1 LHRSIFTYF
10 HLSKLN
16 RCRKKIFELALFRRL
31 KKWEEYHMKYKSMVA
46 ALAATVSMAFM
57 GSANATDLEVT
68 HWWTS
73 GGEAAAVAEFAKA
86 FDATGNHWVDGA
98 IAGSGDVARPIII
111 SRILGGNPMGATQ
124 LNPGKDADDLVKAG
138 LMEDLTELAKKE
150 DWAHILRPASQLA
163 SCTVDGKV
171 VCVPVNLHSAQW
183 MWTNRKVF
191 KDAGIEPP
199 KNWNDLIAAAPA
211 LQAKGVI
218 PLSVAEGWPVA
229 LMIQDLTVAIAGVD
243 NFVKVYKDRD
253 LAIAGG
259 PEMAKVFQAVDAARK
274 LVDPK
279 TIVPQWNE
287 AVGLVISGK
296 AAANVMGD
304 WAGGEFQVAKMK
316 AGEDYDCLPGLG
328 VTPVLNTGGD
338 VFYFPKSK
346 DPAVTKAQLEMAS
359 MMVSKEVQVAFNL
372 KKGSLPMRADV
383 DLSAANDCMKKGLEI
398 LDHSTAVFPNDVQM
412 IDRDSLN
419 QIRDVMN
426 EFFANPAVTAEQ
438 AQAQFVDIIKKAPP
452 L

>member
-1 LHRSIFTYF
+1 M
-10 HLSKLN
+10 
-16 RCRKKIFELALFRRL
+16 RL
-31 KKWEEYHMKYKSMVA
+31 KSMLA
-46 ALAATVSMAFM
+46 ALMMTAAIPAAQAADV
-57 GSANATDLEVT
+57 EVT

-86 FDATGNHWVDGA
+86 FDATGNKWVDGA

-138 LMEDLTELAKKE
+138 LMLDLTELAKKE
-150 DWAHILRPASQLA
+150 DWANILRPKSQLE

-183 MWTNRKVF
+183 MWTNRKVY

-199 KNWNDLIAAAPA
+199 KNWNEMIAAAPK
-211 LQAKGVI
+211 LQEKGI
-218 PLSVAEGWPVA
+218 LPLSLAEGWPVN
-229 LMIQDLTVAIAGVD
+229 LLVQNLQVAVGGVD
-243 NFVKVYKDRD
+243 NFVAVYKDRNLD
-253 LAIAGG
+253 IAGG
-259 PEMAKVFQAVDAARK
+259 AEMAKVFQALDAARN

-279 TIVPQWNE
+279 TVVPQWNE

-296 AAANVMGD
+296 AGANVMGD
-304 WAGGEFQVAKMK
+304 WAGGEFQVANMK

-328 VTPVLNTGGD
+328 LEPVLNTGGD
-338 VFYFPKSK
+338 VFYFPKNK
-346 DPAVTKAQLEMAS
+346 DPEVEKAQLAMAS
-359 MMVSKEVQVAFNL
+359 MMVTKEVQVAFNL

-383 DLSAANDCMKKGLEI
+383 DLAAANDCMKKGLEI
-398 LDHSTAVFPNDVQM
+398 LDKSTKVFPNDVQM

-419 QIRDVMN
+419 QIRDVMT
-426 EFFANPAVTAEQ
+426 EFFANKEITAEQ
-438 AQAQFVDIIKKAPP
+438 AQAQFVEIIKNAPK
-452 L
+452 

>member
-1 LHRSIFTYF
+1 MS
-10 HLSKLN
+10 
-16 RCRKKIFELALFRRL
+16 
-31 KKWEEYHMKYKSMVA
+31 YKSMVA
-46 ALAATVSMAFM
+46 ALAATVSMAFI
-57 GSANATDLEVT
+57 GSVKAAEVEVT

-73 GGEAAAVAEFAKA
+73 GGEAAAVGEFAKA
-86 FDATGNHWVDGA
+86 FDATGHKWVDGA

-138 LMEDLTELAKKE
+138 LMLDLTELATKE
-150 DWAHILRPASQLA
+150 KWNEILRPKTQME

-171 VCVPVNLHSAQW
+171 VCVPVNLHSNQW
-183 MWTNRKVF
+183 MWTNRKVY

-199 KNWNDLIAAAPA
+199 KNWNEMVAAAPA
-211 LQAKGVI
+211 LQAKGII
-218 PLSVAEGWPVA
+218 PLSMAEGWPVA
-229 LMIQDLTVAIAGVD
+229 LMIQNLTVAIAGVD
-243 NFVKVYKDRD
+243 NFVAVYKGRD
-253 LAIAGG
+253 LAIAAG

-279 TIVPQWNE
+279 TVVPQWNE

-296 AAANVMGD
+296 AGANVMGD
-304 WAGGEFQVAKMK
+304 WAGGEFAVANMK

-328 VTPVLNTGGD
+328 VTPVLGTGGD
-338 VFYFPKSK
+338 VFYFPKNK
-346 DPAVTKAQLEMAS
+346 DPEVEKAQLEMAS

-372 KKGSLPMRADV
+372 KKGSLPMRPDV

-398 LDHSTAVFPNDVQM
+398 LDKSTAVFPNDSQM

-426 EFFANPAVTAEQ
+426 EFFANPAVTPEE
-438 AQAQFVDIIKKAPP
+438 AQAKFVEIIKNAPP

>member
-1 LHRSIFTYF
+1 MH
-10 HLSKLN
+10 
-16 RCRKKIFELALFRRL
+16 
-31 KKWEEYHMKYKSMVA
+31 YKSMVA
-46 ALAATVSMAFM
+46 ALAAAVSMAFI
-57 GSANATDLEVT
+57 GSVKAADVEVT

-86 FDATGNHWVDGA
+86 FNATGNRWVDGA

-138 LMEDLTELAKKE
+138 LMLDLTELAKAEKWDE
-150 DWAHILRPASQLA
+150 ILRPKSQLA
-163 SCTVDGKV
+163 SCTIDGKV
-171 VCVPVNLHSAQW
+171 VCVPVNLHSDQW

-199 KNWNDLIAAAPA
+199 QNWNELVAAAPA
-211 LQAKGVI
+211 LQAKGII
-218 PLSVAEGWPVA
+218 PLAAAQGWPIRLLLSDIAVA
-229 LMIQDLTVAIAGVD
+229 VGGVPLKI
-243 NFVKVYKDRD
+243 KVFKERD
-253 LAIAGG
+253 PEAAGG
-259 PEMAKVFQAVDAARK
+259 PEMLKVFQAMDAARNM
-274 LVDPK
+274 VDPK
-279 TIVPQWNE
+279 TMVPQWNE

-304 WAGGEFQVAKMK
+304 WAGGEFQVAGMK

-328 VTPVLNTGGD
+328 LEAVLDTGGD
-338 VFYFPKSK
+338 VFYFPKNA
-346 DPAVTKAQLEMAS
+346 DPEVTKAQLEMAS

-383 DLSAANDCMKKGLEI
+383 DLAAANDCMKKGLAI
-398 LDHSTAVFPNDVQM
+398 LADPTKVFPGEIQM
-412 IDRDSLN
+412 VDRDTLN
-419 QIRDVMN
+419 QIRDLYN
-426 EFFANPAVTAEQ
+426 NFFSDKSVTPEA
-438 AQAQFVDIIKKAPP
+438 ALAQFAEVIKNAPP